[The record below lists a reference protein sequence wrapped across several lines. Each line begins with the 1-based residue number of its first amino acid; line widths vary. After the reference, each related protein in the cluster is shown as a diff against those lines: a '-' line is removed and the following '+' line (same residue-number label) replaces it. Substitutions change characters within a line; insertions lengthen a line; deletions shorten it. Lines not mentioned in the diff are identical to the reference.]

1 MGAAA
6 FVQPQADTALLLARQ
21 AVALAATPT
30 TEGGLLEALGR
41 DRGLVGVV
49 DPAAPGFG
57 GGNLA
62 SDDLVS
68 SDGTRVLI
76 NGGNGVDLVDTST
89 GRFVGGRPLELQPAD
104 LGAWPF
110 PVGFTDG
117 GRTAL
122 VSVQTSSVVP
132 SRSIQAFNASDG
144 HPIGTP
150 QLVPDSVSAYY
161 NEMDRLRISPDGLT
175 LVSVL
180 DRSVRMWKRS
190 TRTSAWGAPFQFALP
205 LLPPSIPDEDLLVSA
220 TFSSDG
226 SRAAL
231 LLSLEGAP
239 FGQPSNVGIVVDTV
253 AAQLL
258 GPLVISQPNATP
270 EAMAISPTG
279 DRLAIGYQDGS
290 VELRAVSDAQ
300 SVVRIP
306 GTSVATALGWTANG
320 ARLVVGHDDGSLDV
334 FNTNPLE
341 SVVSYPAGG
350 HGVQL
355 AALRGD
361 RLISQD
367 FSQAITVRSLA
378 DTNGLMRVTA
388 IDSANSIAAGPSGT
402 VVAVGEVAGKV
413 ALYSQKT
420 LVALPLHLSLGPYA
434 QPDTTAAPDEHE
446 RVSALAITPDGSALI
461 AADRLGHL
469 RMWSL
474 PGGRLLWSRD
484 DVPTSFLAISPNGR
498 YLATSGFTQDP
509 TDPDPDVYPIPT
521 STRLTVWDLTTKQPV
536 LTYNLPGLAD
546 NDYVTPK
553 PRAVVFSPD
562 SKLLAAAFFEETLVF
577 ANFADHPRQVIIT
590 PQSAP
595 NNSAVVFSPD
605 GKELF
610 VQDFNGKITGFDPQT
625 GRSIATFPAPARG
638 YSHLLFTHD
647 GQWLVGSDATAIYV
661 WDGRTSQLVVSQLSL
676 PSNGASDDL
685 ELAATDALALAATDD
700 RRLFVGTPTSLV
712 AINMDPSTWESQACS
727 MAGRTLTRAE
737 WTQFLPGR
745 AYAPACR

>member
-21 AVALAATPT
+21 AVALAATPA

-68 SDGTRVLI
+68 TDGTRVLV
-76 NGGNGVDLVDTST
+76 NGGNGVDLIDTST
-89 GRFVGGRPLELQPAD
+89 GQFVGGRPLEPQPAG
-104 LGAWPF
+104 LGPWPF
-110 PVGFTDG
+110 PVGFIDG

-122 VSVQTSSVVP
+122 VSVQTSSAVP

-161 NEMDRLRISPDGLT
+161 TEMDRLRISSDGRT

-190 TRTSAWGAPFQFALP
+190 TRTSAWGAPFQVALP
-205 LLPPSIPDEDLLVSA
+205 LLPPSIPTRTSWCRRPLARMVRGRRSCC
-220 TFSSDG
+220 
-226 SRAAL
+226 R
-231 LLSLEGAP
+231 LEGPP
-239 FGQPSNVGIVVDTV
+239 FGQPSNVGIVVDTE

-258 GPLVISQPNATP
+258 GPLVIPQPNATP

-306 GTSVATALGWTANG
+306 GTSAATALGWTADG
-320 ARLVVGHDDGSLDV
+320 ARLVVGHDDGNLDV

-341 SVVSYPAGG
+341 TVVSYPAGG

-367 FSQAITVRSLA
+367 FSQVITVRALA
-378 DTNGLMRVTA
+378 DTNGLVRVTP
-388 IDSANSIAAGPSGT
+388 INSANSIAAGPSGT
-402 VVAVGEVAGKV
+402 VVAVGGAAGKV

-420 LVALPLHLSLGPYA
+420 LAALPLHFSLGPIPSRT
-434 QPDTTAAPDEHE
+434 QL
-446 RVSALAITPDGSALI
+446 R
-461 AADRLGHL
+461 HL
-469 RMWSL
+469 MSTNASVRWRSL
-474 PGGRLLWSRD
+474 
-484 DVPTSFLAISPNGR
+484 
-498 YLATSGFTQDP
+498 P
-509 TDPDPDVYPIPT
+509 TDP
-521 STRLTVWDLTTKQPV
+521 R
-536 LTYNLPGLAD
+536 
-546 NDYVTPK
+546 
-553 PRAVVFSPD
+553 
-562 SKLLAAAFFEETLVF
+562 
-577 ANFADHPRQVIIT
+577 
-590 PQSAP
+590 
-595 NNSAVVFSPD
+595 
-605 GKELF
+605 
-610 VQDFNGKITGFDPQT
+610 
-625 GRSIATFPAPARG
+625 
-638 YSHLLFTHD
+638 
-647 GQWLVGSDATAIYV
+647 
-661 WDGRTSQLVVSQLSL
+661 
-676 PSNGASDDL
+676 
-685 ELAATDALALAATDD
+685 
-700 RRLFVGTPTSLV
+700 
-712 AINMDPSTWESQACS
+712 
-727 MAGRTLTRAE
+727 
-737 WTQFLPGR
+737 
-745 AYAPACR
+745 